1 MKVKAKV
8 AILCFV
14 VVIVAVG
21 LFFTKVSAQSATQQ
35 QITQIKTNCLSIK
48 NTLNQLLV
56 SDALLRVNMGQRY
69 ELVSTRLMD
78 RFNSR
83 VSGNCFNIDNL
94 SVAANSYKN
103 QLDNFRN
110 DYIAYEESLASTIK
124 IDCSNQPS
132 EFYDSL
138 VSTRVKRGQVYND
151 VTGLDYKI
159 SQYRSAVSD
168 FESKYQSS
176 SGGKQ

>member
-1 MKVKAKV
+1 MTKKTKA
-8 AILCFV
+8 AILGL
-14 VVIVAVG
+14 VIVLSVC
-21 LFFTKVSAQSATQQ
+21 LSFFIEASAQSANQQ
-35 QITQIKTNCLSIK
+35 QISKIKINCSSIK

-69 ELVSTRLMD
+69 ELVSTKLMD

-83 VSGNCFNIDNL
+83 VASNSFNIDNL
-94 SVAANSYKN
+94 SAASSSYRS
-103 QLDNFRN
+103 QLDIFRA
-110 DYIAYEESLASTIK
+110 DYMSYEENLASTVK
-124 IDCSNQPS
+124 IDCINQPG

-138 VSTRVKRGQVYND
+138 MSTRAKRAQVYND

-159 SQYRSAVSD
+159 NQYRSAVSD

-176 SGGKQ
+176 GGK

>member
-1 MKVKAKV
+1 M
-8 AILCFV
+8 AI
-14 VVIVAVG
+14 
-21 LFFTKVSAQSATQQ
+21 FTKVSAQSVGQQ

-48 NTLNQLLV
+48 KTLNQLLV

-83 VSGNCFNIDNL
+83 VASNNFNIDNL
-94 SVAANSYKN
+94 SAAANSYKT
-103 QLDNFRN
+103 QLDTFRS
-110 DYIAYEESLASTIK
+110 DYIAYEENLASTIK
-124 IDCSNQPS
+124 IDCVNQPG

-138 VSTRVKRGQVYND
+138 VSTRAKRGQVYND

-168 FESKYQSS
+168 FESKNLSA
-176 SGGKQ
+176 GGR